1 MFIIAWRPPVF
12 SRNLCFSDALTQRA
26 PEDILPYI
34 LMRCLLLRKYCLSG
48 VCSFLGGNYNEL
60 IEIGPLA
67 MAETP
72 VNKIQEIV
80 SDVLSIKNLFA
91 PVDEAAGVNL
101 SPQYAK
107 MGEKK
112 VLSCGAALKMGDAD
126 DHA

>member
-1 MFIIAWRPPVF
+1 
-12 SRNLCFSDALTQRA
+12 
-26 PEDILPYI
+26 
-34 LMRCLLLRKYCLSG
+34 
-48 VCSFLGGNYNEL
+48 LGGNYNEL
-60 IEIGPLA
+60 IEIAPLA

-72 VNKIQEIV
+72 VNKIQKIV

-91 PVDEAAGVNL
+91 PVDEAGVNL